1 MSDKKEVELRSFEIE
16 DLDLVLE
23 IIDTIGIEEFSDCFK
38 KIKIDDKDKK
48 VDETS
53 IGIDVGFKVV
63 GKIIKNAKKCLAPLY
78 ELIARLSNTNIE
90 DAKKLNLFKVS
101 GALIKLVQK
110 EDCKDFLELVS
121 SLKN

>member
-1 MSDKKEVELRSFEIE
+1 MSDKKEIELRSFEIE

-48 VDETS
+48 IDETS

-78 ELIARLSNTNIE
+78 ELIARLSNTNVE
-90 DAKKLNLFKVS
+90 EAKKLNLFKVS
-101 GALIKLVQK
+101 SALIKLVQK

-121 SLKN
+121 SLRS